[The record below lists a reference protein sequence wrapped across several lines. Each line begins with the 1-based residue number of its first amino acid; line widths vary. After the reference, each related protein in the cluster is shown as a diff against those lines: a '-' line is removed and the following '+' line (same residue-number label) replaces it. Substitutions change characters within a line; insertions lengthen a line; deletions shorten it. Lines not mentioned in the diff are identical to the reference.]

1 MLTYNIEFVKLTLA
15 KYKKILAAYKLM
27 RAVLQN
33 CPHTVLCR
41 DKAALAKAAAKAE
54 QGCLQTEQNISL
66 CQRLMTE
73 YDKQQIVDKE
83 GYRLMLVNISKNLAG
98 LYKLNLLLFNDLLIG
113 ADLVLQ
119 SYLQDNPSAD
129 KDLSEFYENDETTL
143 LALPLQKRMEKLQ
156 CTDYTEF
163 CSNYPQLVS
172 AAEFADLVKAGLITS
187 ADDIIL
193 HNNRIYENEFSEQW
207 EEYEYEY
214 DKYRKNKK

>member
-33 CPHTVLCR
+33 CPHTVLCH

-54 QGCLQTEQNISL
+54 QGCLQAEHNISL
-66 CQRLMTE
+66 CLKLMAG
-73 YDKQQIVDKE
+73 YDEQQIVDKD
-83 GYRLMLVNISKNLAG
+83 GYRLMLVNISKNLVG

-113 ADLVLQ
+113 ADLVQQ

-129 KDLSEFYENDETTL
+129 KDLGEFYEKDETTL
-143 LALPLQKRMEKLQ
+143 LALPLQERMEKLQ
-156 CTDYTEF
+156 CIDYTEF

-193 HNNRIYENEFSEQW
+193 HNNRMYENEFSEQW

-214 DKYRKNKK
+214 DKYRKNK

>member
-33 CPHTVLCR
+33 CPHTVLCQ

-54 QGCLQTEQNISL
+54 QGCLQAEQNISL
-66 CQRLMTE
+66 CQQLMAG
-73 YDKQQIVDKE
+73 YDRQQIVDKD

-113 ADLVLQ
+113 ADLVQQ

-129 KDLSEFYENDETTL
+129 ADLGEFYENDETAL
-143 LALPLQKRMEKLQ
+143 LALPLQERMKKLQ
-156 CTDYTEF
+156 CIDYTEF

-193 HNNRIYENEFSEQW
+193 HNNRMYENEFSEQW

-214 DKYRKNKK
+214 DKYRKNK

>member
-33 CPHTVLCR
+33 CPHIVLCR
-41 DKAALAKAAAKAE
+41 DKAALAKAADKAE
-54 QGCLQTEQNISL
+54 QGCLQAEQNIRL
-66 CQRLMTE
+66 CLQLMAG
-73 YDKQQIVDKE
+73 YDRQQIVDKD
-83 GYRLMLVNISKNLAG
+83 GYRLMLVNISKNLSG

-113 ADLVLQ
+113 ADLVQQ

-129 KDLSEFYENDETTL
+129 NDLGEFYENDETAL
-143 LALPLQKRMEKLQ
+143 LALPLQERMKKLQ

-172 AAEFADLVKAGLITS
+172 AAEFADLVKNGLITS

-193 HNNRIYENEFSEQW
+193 HNNRMYENEFSEQW

-214 DKYRKNKK
+214 DKYRKNK

>member
-1 MLTYNIEFVKLTLA
+1 MLTYNIKFVKLTLA
-15 KYKKILAAYKLM
+15 KYKRILAAYKLM

-41 DKAALAKAAAKAE
+41 DKEALAKVADKAE
-54 QGCLQTEQNISL
+54 QGCLQAEQNISL
-66 CQRLMTE
+66 CQRLMTG
-73 YDKQQIVDKE
+73 YDRQQTVDKE

-113 ADLVLQ
+113 ADLVQQ
-119 SYLQDNPSAD
+119 SYLQDNPSVD
-129 KDLSEFYENDETTL
+129 KDLSEFYEKDEAAL
-143 LALPLQKRMEKLQ
+143 LALPLQERMEKLQ
-156 CTDYTEF
+156 CIDYTEF

-193 HNNRIYENEFSEQW
+193 HNNRMYENEFSEQW

-214 DKYRKNKK
+214 DKYRKNK

>member
-33 CPHTVLCR
+33 CPHTVLCQ

-54 QGCLQTEQNISL
+54 QGCLQAEHNISL
-66 CQRLMTE
+66 CQQLMTE
-73 YDKQQIVDKE
+73 YDRQQIVDKD

-113 ADLVLQ
+113 ADLVQQ

-143 LALPLQKRMEKLQ
+143 LALPLQERMEKLK

-193 HNNRIYENEFSEQW
+193 HNNRMYENEFSEQW

-214 DKYRKNKK
+214 DKYRKNK

>member
-15 KYKKILAAYKLM
+15 KYKRILSAYKLM

-41 DKAALAKAAAKAE
+41 DKAALAKAAVKAE
-54 QGCLQTEQNISL
+54 QGCLQAEQNISL
-66 CQRLMTE
+66 CQRLMAE
-73 YDKQQIVDKE
+73 YDKQQTVDKE

-113 ADLVLQ
+113 ADLVKQ

-129 KDLSEFYENDETTL
+129 KDLSEFYENDEVAL
-143 LALPLQKRMEKLQ
+143 LALPLQERMEKLQ
-156 CTDYTEF
+156 CINYTEF

-193 HNNRIYENEFSEQW
+193 HNNRMYENEFSEQW

-214 DKYRKNKK
+214 DKYRKNK

>member
-33 CPHTVLCR
+33 CPHTVLCQ

-54 QGCLQTEQNISL
+54 QECLQAEHNISL
-66 CQRLMTE
+66 CQQLMTE
-73 YDKQQIVDKE
+73 YDRQQIVDKD

-113 ADLVLQ
+113 ADLVQQ
-119 SYLQDNPSAD
+119 SYLQDNPTA
-129 KDLSEFYENDETTL
+129 DLSEFYGRNETDL
-143 LALPLQKRMEKLQ
+143 LALPLQERMEKLQ
-156 CTDYTEF
+156 CSDYTQF
-163 CSNYPQLVS
+163 CRNYPQFVS
-172 AAEFADLVKAGLITS
+172 AAEFADLVKSGLITS

-214 DKYRKNKK
+214 DKYRKNK

>member
-15 KYKKILAAYKLM
+15 KYKKILAAYKLV

-33 CPHTVLCR
+33 CPHTVLCH

-54 QGCLQTEQNISL
+54 QGCLQAEQNISL
-66 CQRLMTE
+66 CQRLMTG
-73 YDKQQIVDKE
+73 YDEQQTVDKE

-113 ADLVLQ
+113 ADLVQQ
-119 SYLQDNPSAD
+119 SYLQDNPSAN
-129 KDLSEFYENDETTL
+129 KDLSEFYEKDETAL
-143 LALPLQKRMEKLQ
+143 LALPLQERMEKLQ
-156 CTDYTEF
+156 CIDYTEF

-193 HNNRIYENEFSEQW
+193 RNNRMYENEFSEQW

-214 DKYRKNKK
+214 DKYRKNK

>member
-41 DKAALAKAAAKAE
+41 DKEALAKAADKAE
-54 QGCLQTEQNISL
+54 QGCLQAEQNISL
-66 CQRLMTE
+66 CLQLMAE
-73 YDKQQIVDKE
+73 YDKQQIVDKD

-113 ADLVLQ
+113 ADLVQQ
-119 SYLQDNPSAD
+119 SYLQDNPYTD
-129 KDLSEFYENDETTL
+129 KDLDEFYENDETAL
-143 LALPLQKRMEKLQ
+143 LALPLQERMEKLQ

-193 HNNRIYENEFSEQW
+193 HNNRMYENEFSEQW

-214 DKYRKNKK
+214 DKYRKNK

>member
-33 CPHTVLCR
+33 CPHIVLCR
-41 DKAALAKAAAKAE
+41 DKAALAKAADKAE
-54 QGCLQTEQNISL
+54 QGCLQAEQNISL
-66 CQRLMTE
+66 CLKLMAG
-73 YDKQQIVDKE
+73 YDRQQIVDKD

-113 ADLVLQ
+113 ADLVQQ

-129 KDLSEFYENDETTL
+129 KDLGEFYEKDEAAL
-143 LALPLQKRMEKLQ
+143 LALPLQERMEKLQ
-156 CTDYTEF
+156 CIDYTEF

-172 AAEFADLVKAGLITS
+172 AAEFADLVKTGLITS

-193 HNNRIYENEFSEQW
+193 HNNRMYENEFSEQW

-214 DKYRKNKK
+214 DKYRKKR

>member
-41 DKAALAKAAAKAE
+41 DKAALAKAAVKAE
-54 QGCLQTEQNISL
+54 QGCLQAEQNISL
-66 CQRLMTE
+66 CQRLMAE
-73 YDKQQIVDKE
+73 YDKQQTVDKE

-113 ADLVLQ
+113 ADLVQQ

-129 KDLSEFYENDETTL
+129 KDLSEFYDNDETAL
-143 LALPLQKRMEKLQ
+143 LALPLQERMKKLQ
-156 CTDYTEF
+156 CTNYTEF

-172 AAEFADLVKAGLITS
+172 AAEFADLVKAGLIKS

-193 HNNRIYENEFSEQW
+193 HNNRMYENEFSEQW

-214 DKYRKNKK
+214 DKYRKKK

>member
-33 CPHTVLCR
+33 CPHTVICQ

-54 QGCLQTEQNISL
+54 QGCLQAEQNINL
-66 CQRLMTE
+66 CQQLMAG
-73 YDKQQIVDKE
+73 YDRQQMVDKD
-83 GYRLMLVNISKNLAG
+83 GYRLMLVNISKNLSG

-113 ADLVLQ
+113 ADLVQQ

-129 KDLSEFYENDETTL
+129 KDLGEFYEKDEAAL
-143 LALPLQKRMEKLQ
+143 LALPLQERMEKLQ
-156 CTDYTEF
+156 CIDYTEF

-172 AAEFADLVKAGLITS
+172 AAEFADLVKTGLITS

-193 HNNRIYENEFSEQW
+193 HNNRMYENEFSEQW

-214 DKYRKNKK
+214 DKYRKNK